1 MQDYYEEQAYYQ
13 NVNNSVAGST
23 SPFFKI
29 IYYGPRFKDSFEM
42 HKNFVK
48 PSESTYEFAFPRFY
62 GLASA
67 KAFYDS
73 FFAEEHGLLDEDGNG
88 GP

>member
-1 MQDYYEEQAYYQ
+1 
-13 NVNNSVAGST
+13 
-23 SPFFKI
+23 
-29 IYYGPRFKDSFEM
+29 M
-42 HKNFVK
+42 HKHFVK
-48 PSESTYEFAFPRFY
+48 PAESTYDFEFPRFF
-62 GLASA
+62 GLNSA